1 MKFNDLFIY
10 FTEKVDL
17 KGTKPANYNSKTLK
31 KGANV
36 EKEHTDSKPQA
47 KKIAMQHTA
56 EFPKL
61 DKNKKID
68 TDYYKELDKIENTLK
83 KKQKNTFE
91 EIVDEIQENS
101 MASAGGVF
109 GDSPDIGTHGGQVG
123 NSDWYASGDARNIF
137 GGNIK
142 KTKKNK
148 KNKKCIK
155 CKSPMIMPLT
165 RRTLAK

>member
-1 MKFNDLFIY
+1 MKFNDLYNLFI
-10 FTEKVDL
+10 EKVDL
-17 KGTKPANYNSKTLK
+17 KGTKPANYNPKTLK

-36 EKEHTDSKPQA
+36 EKEHTDSEKQA

-61 DKNKKID
+61 DKKKKID
-68 TDYYKELDKIENTLK
+68 TDYYKELDKIEATLK
-83 KKQKNTFE
+83 NKQKNTFE

-109 GDSPDIGTHGGQVG
+109 GDSPDIGSHGGQVG
-123 NSDWYASGDARNIF
+123 NSDWYAPGDARNIF
-137 GGNIK
+137 GGNTK
-142 KTKKNK
+142 KSKKNK
-148 KNKKCIK
+148 HCKK

-165 RRTLAK
+165 RRTITK